1 MVTIYDE
8 GFPCITYGI
17 KMQEQIN
24 KSKILSPLLKIEC
37 TVVYGLLPCDTL
49 LIG

>member
-37 TVVYGLLPCDTL
+37 TVYGLLPCDTL